1 MAKSKK
7 KKEVE
12 IRCACA
18 HEELTEPLIQETKK
32 IITVDESLCIG
43 CGACIRVGA
52 KGEVADFVMNDSAP
66 AARWLLEIVAEVLR
80 VPLSEIGP
88 LALQSTKVLPSSA
101 RPAAFGRGAAL
112 FALDRARKKVTVITT

>member
-12 IRCACA
+12 IRCACV
-18 HEELTEPLIQETKK
+18 HGVLTKPLIQETKK
-32 IITVDESLCIG
+32 IITVDERLCIG

-52 KGEVADFVMNDSAP
+52 KGEVADFVMNDKRAGGTG
-66 AARWLLEIVAEVLR
+66 RFMEIVAEVLR

-88 LALQSTKVLPSSA
+88 LALQSTKVLPFSTTC
-101 RPAAFGRGAAL
+101 AAFGRGAAL
-112 FALDRARKKVTVITT
+112 FALDRAGKRSP